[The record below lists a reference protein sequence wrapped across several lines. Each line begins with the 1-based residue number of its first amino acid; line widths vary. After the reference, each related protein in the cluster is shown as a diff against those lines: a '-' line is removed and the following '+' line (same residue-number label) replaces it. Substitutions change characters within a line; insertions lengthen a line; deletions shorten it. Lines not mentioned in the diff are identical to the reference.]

1 MAELIKRPEL
11 DYEKLAEVDENRPE
25 LAFDVQ
31 EQVNIEIKYEGYI
44 KRQMQQVAQFKKLE
58 GKKLPENFDY
68 AQVNSLRKEA
78 VQKLNKIQPS
88 TIGQASRISGVS
100 PADISVLM
108 VYLEKASERLKIY
121 DRAVCTENGRGRK
134 AFRYPVKRKAAGAVL
149 RLFPVSGG
157 KNKVMNLTAI
167 TEEDAVITK
176 HFCDSLSL
184 VKGFSEIEKTV
195 SLIDV
200 GTGAGLPGIPLK
212 IAFPHLKVTLLDSLN
227 KRVRFLEE
235 VCERLGLE
243 NVTCVHA
250 RAEDGGRNKDYR
262 EKFDLCVSRAV
273 ANLSSLSEYCMPFV
287 RVGGYFIPYK
297 SGEIVEELTQ
307 AKKQW
312 GF

>member
-1 MAELIKRPEL
+1 MEKKEYI
-11 DYEKLAEVDENRPE
+11 YE
-25 LAFDVQ
+25 
-31 EQVNIEIKYEGYI
+31 IEK
-44 KRQMQQVAQFKKLE
+44 FKKE
-58 GKKLPENFDY
+58 ASQFGI
-68 AQVNSLRKEA
+68 SL
-78 VQKLNKIQPS
+78 
-88 TIGQASRISGVS
+88 
-100 PADISVLM
+100 
-108 VYLEKASERLKIY
+108 
-121 DRAVCTENGRGRK
+121 TEQQTDQ
-134 AFRYPVKRKAAGAVL
+134 FVTYYEMLVE
-149 RLFPVSGG
+149 

-200 GTGAGLPGIPLK
+200 GTGAGFPGIPLK

-235 VCERLGLE
+235 VCECLGLE

-287 RVGGYFIPYK
+287 KVGGYFVPYK
-297 SGEIVEELTQ
+297 SGDIEEELAQ
-307 AKKQW
+307 AKKAVAILGGEIENVT
-312 GF
+312 GFELPGGEGSRSLIKIKKMKPISAKYPRKAGLPGKEPLGTK